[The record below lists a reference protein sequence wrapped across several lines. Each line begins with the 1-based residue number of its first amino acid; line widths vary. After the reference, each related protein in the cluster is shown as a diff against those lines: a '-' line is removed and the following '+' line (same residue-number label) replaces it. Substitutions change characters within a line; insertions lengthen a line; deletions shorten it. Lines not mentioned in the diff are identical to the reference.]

1 MWSTILLTS
10 QLNYHCEISGGC
22 VVWSGLPVNLFF
34 SFFLL
39 PLFASKW
46 LQEITVWKMWTLIL
60 KGDVSVLPQPR
71 QQLDCFIPREW
82 GRDDWRLSVAWLC
95 FCFFVFFFWTEH
107 CFVVGVK
114 ETLINSYLNIHFA
127 LGWGGFQQWL
137 KRIMKEKRTFLAKL
151 AAQHATSTSKLW
163 QVFYSSFA
171 DTWKGGGV
179 SILVITYIHLSQVFA
194 HHINLL
200 YVEHAI

>member
-1 MWSTILLTS
+1 MAPRDHCLKNVNSNPERWCKRAAAAQAAAWLLYTKGMRERR
-10 QLNYHCEISGGC
+10 LTTECCLI
-22 VVWSGLPVNLFF
+22 VFLFF
-34 SFFLL
+34 
-39 PLFASKW
+39 
-46 LQEITVWKMWTLIL
+46 
-60 KGDVSVLPQPR
+60 
-71 QQLDCFIPREW
+71 C
-82 GRDDWRLSVAWLC
+82 
-95 FCFFVFFFWTEH
+95 FFFWTEH